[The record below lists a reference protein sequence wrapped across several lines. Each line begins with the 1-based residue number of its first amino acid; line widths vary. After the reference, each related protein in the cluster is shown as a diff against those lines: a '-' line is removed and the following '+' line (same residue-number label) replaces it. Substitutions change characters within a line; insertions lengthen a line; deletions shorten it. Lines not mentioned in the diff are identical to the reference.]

1 MARQIE
7 SPRRLNRLLNFSAII
22 IHIGGKTACSLA
34 NFFLYRKPK
43 RILSVYLKICSD
55 KKLEKGTAMNKKIK
69 LRVNGKK
76 IETEVPTNR
85 LMIDFIRYDLGLTG
99 TKEGCSVGVCGAC
112 TVLMDG
118 DMVSSCL
125 ALAVFAD
132 GHDITT
138 VEGLAKNG
146 ELHPVQKSFIQYGGF
161 QCGICTPGQVVAAK
175 ALLDEN
181 PRPNEE
187 EIKDWM
193 MGNLCRCTGYYKII
207 ESIQKAH
214 QFAK

>member
-1 MARQIE
+1 MKKKIRM
-7 SPRRLNRLLNFSAII
+7 RLN
-22 IHIGGKTACSLA
+22 GK
-34 NFFLYRKPK
+34 
-43 RILSVYLKICSD
+43 
-55 KKLEKGTAMNKKIK
+55 
-69 LRVNGKK
+69 RV
-76 IETEVPTNR
+76 EVEIPTNR
-85 LMIDFIRYDLGLTG
+85 LLIDCLRYDLGLTG
-99 TKEGCSVGVCGAC
+99 TKDGCSVGVCGAC

-118 DMVSSCL
+118 EMISSCL

-132 GHDITT
+132 GHEITT

-146 ELHPVQKSFIQYGGF
+146 ELHPVQKSFIQNGGF

-175 ALLDEN
+175 ALLDEI
-181 PRPNEE
+181 PKPSEE
-187 EIKDWM
+187 QIKEWM

>member
-1 MARQIE
+1 M
-7 SPRRLNRLLNFSAII
+7 
-22 IHIGGKTACSLA
+22 
-34 NFFLYRKPK
+34 
-43 RILSVYLKICSD
+43 
-55 KKLEKGTAMNKKIK
+55 AMNKKIK
-69 LRVNGKK
+69 FRVNGKRV
-76 IETEVPTNR
+76 ELEVPTNR
-85 LMIDFIRYDLGLTG
+85 MLIDCLRYDLGLTG

-118 DMVSSCL
+118 DMISSCL
-125 ALAVFAD
+125 TLAVMVD
-132 GHDITT
+132 GRDITT

-146 ELHPVQKSFIQYGGF
+146 ELNAVQKSFIQYGGF
-161 QCGICTPGQVVAAK
+161 QCGICTPGQVVAAT

-181 PRPNEE
+181 PRPNAE

>member
-1 MARQIE
+1 MEQTIHVTINGTDHTAQV
-7 SPRRLNRLLNFSAII
+7 PTHRLLVD
-22 IHIGGKTACSLA
+22 
-34 NFFLYRKPK
+34 FL
-43 RILSVYLKICSD
+43 
-55 KKLEKGTAMNKKIK
+55 
-69 LRVNGKK
+69 
-76 IETEVPTNR
+76 
-85 LMIDFIRYDLGLTG
+85 RYDLGLTG

-118 DMVSSCL
+118 KMISTCITP
-125 ALAVFAD
+125 AVFAD
-132 GHDITT
+132 GHDILT
-138 VEGLAKNG
+138 VEGLAKDG
-146 ELHPVQKSFIQYGGF
+146 ELHPVQKSFIKYGGF

-181 PRPNEE
+181 PKPKVE

-214 QFAK
+214 KFMKS

>member
-1 MARQIE
+1 M
-7 SPRRLNRLLNFSAII
+7 
-22 IHIGGKTACSLA
+22 K
-34 NFFLYRKPK
+34 
-43 RILSVYLKICSD
+43 
-55 KKLEKGTAMNKKIK
+55 KKIRMR
-69 LRVNGKK
+69 LNGKK
-76 IETEVPTNR
+76 VEVEVPTNR
-85 LMIDFIRYDLGLTG
+85 LLVDCLRYDLGLTG

-118 DMVSSCL
+118 EMISSCI

-132 GHDITT
+132 GREITT
-138 VEGLAKNG
+138 VEGLAKNE
-146 ELHPVQKSFIQYGGF
+146 ELHPVQKSFIKYGGF

-175 ALLDEN
+175 ALLDEI
-181 PRPNEE
+181 PKPNQEQ
-187 EIKDWM
+187 IKEWM